1 MAPPATLRAS
11 FPQERIRLVEDFER
25 RADDLSVTD
34 HLRTSPQ
41 RSRRLLAGLAMMAT
55 FVAATL
61 AGVSAAPGSASAG
74 APADHDWL
82 GIVNT
87 YRAMS
92 GLAPVTAN
100 ATWSAEAQ
108 AHSNYMLLNGISHDE
123 IPGRPGYTP
132 GGDVAGNSGN
142 VAVSSSINAKA
153 RNHIDLWMTGPFH
166 AIGILRHNL
175 RQSGFGLATSS
186 NTPTP
191 WASAGTLDVI
201 RGMDSSV
208 PRPSTPITFP
218 GNGATVPLNAFIT
231 EFPNPMTLC
240 GWSGSAGL
248 PLIAMMPNDVT
259 NASATITG
267 PNGPIDT
274 CVLHKGNTG
283 ADGTAQAIL
292 DGDNAVIV
300 MPRTVLPNGAY
311 SVTVNSNG
319 GAVSWQ
325 FEVDT
330 GAELRAEP
338 APLPDTQ
345 PSADPVSFEPVDPF
359 RLVDT
364 RKGQGATRIR
374 SGKTVRI
381 DAAGADVAA
390 ISANFVAVNSSQPGH
405 LTIFNCSSKVPE
417 VSTLGYTPNTSVAN
431 QAIVPLEQGDF
442 CIYAHSSVDVI
453 VDVNGYYRPSAEAA
467 DFVPLDPKRVYD
479 SRPGKRLKAGQE
491 RKIRVTG
498 TVGGPPVGADA
509 VALNVTAIRGSSP
522 GHLQI
527 YPCGATGSLQ
537 TSAVNYVPGEA
548 RPNSVVVGTDDQ
560 GQVCAKALT
569 SLDLTVDVT
578 GYFETDAGF
587 EFTAL
592 DPIRL
597 FDSRKAFSGLN
608 EITSGRKVRAG
619 KVVTLQVAGE
629 RGIPNHAKA
638 ASVNVTVT
646 QPSAG
651 LHVTVF
657 PCGTKPATSN
667 LNAGPGQTVANG
679 AMVKLSGT
687 GKICVTSLADTH
699 LVVDING
706 IWS

>member
-1 MAPPATLRAS
+1 M
-11 FPQERIRLVEDFER
+11 
-25 RADDLSVTD
+25 
-34 HLRTSPQ
+34 
-41 RSRRLLAGLAMMAT
+41 LAVLTMMAT
-55 FVAATL
+55 FVAVAVVG
-61 AGVSAAPGSASAG
+61 AGAPGSVSAG
-74 APADHDWL
+74 EPADDDWL

-100 ATWSAEAQ
+100 ATWSAEGQ

-123 IPGRPGYTP
+123 IPGKPGYTA

-153 RNHIDLWMTGPFH
+153 RDHIDLWMTGPFH

-175 RQSGFGLATSS
+175 KQSGFGLATSS

-191 WASAGTLDVI
+191 WASGGTLDVI
-201 RGMDSSV
+201 RGIDTSI

-231 EFPNPMTLC
+231 EFPNPMALC
-240 GWSGSAGL
+240 NWSGSAGL
-248 PLIAMMPNDVT
+248 PLIAMMPSDVT

-267 PNGPIDT
+267 PNGPIET

-300 MPRTVLPNGAY
+300 MPRTVLANGAH

-319 GAVSWQ
+319 GSVSWQ

-330 GAELRAEP
+330 SAELAATP
-338 APLPDTQ
+338 PSLPDTE
-345 PSADPVSFEPVDPF
+345 PSAAPVNFESVDPF

-364 RKGQGATRIR
+364 RKSQGATRIR

-381 DAAGADVAA
+381 DAASADVAA
-390 ISANFVAVNSSQPGH
+390 VSANFVAVNAASAGH
-405 LTIFNCSSKVPE
+405 LTVFNCSAEIPV
-417 VSTLGYTPNTSVAN
+417 VSTLGYTPGTAVAN
-431 QAIVPLEQGDF
+431 QAIVPLDDGDF

-453 VDVNGYYRPSAEAA
+453 VDVNGYYRPGSEAA
-467 DFVPLDPKRVYD
+467 GFMPLDPVRLYD
-479 SRPGKRLKAGQE
+479 SRDVRRLRAGEE
-491 RKIRVTG
+491 RRIRITG
-498 TVGGPPVGADA
+498 TVGGPPIGIDA
-509 VALNVTAIRGSSP
+509 ASLNVTAVGASSP
-522 GHLQI
+522 GHLQV
-527 YPCGATGSLQ
+527 YPCGAASSQQ
-537 TSAVNYVPGEA
+537 TSTINYLSGEA

-560 GQVCAKALT
+560 GQVCVKALT
-569 SLDLTVDVT
+569 AVDVTVDVT
-578 GYFETDAGF
+578 GYFRSDAGY

-592 DPIRL
+592 NPVRL

-608 EITSGRKVRAG
+608 EITSGQKIRG
-619 KVVTLQVAGE
+619 GQVVKLQVAGD
-629 RGIPNHAKA
+629 RGIPNDAKA
-638 ASVNVTVT
+638 ASVNVTAT

-657 PCGTKPATSN
+657 PCGNQPATSN
-667 LNAGPGQTVANG
+667 LNTAPGRTDANG
-679 AMVKLSGT
+679 AMVKLSSKGQL
-687 GKICVTSLADTH
+687 CLTSLRDTH

-706 IWS
+706 VWS

>member
-1 MAPPATLRAS
+1 M
-11 FPQERIRLVEDFER
+11 IEDP
-25 RADDLSVTD
+25 S
-34 HLRTSPQ
+34 TSPQ
-41 RSRRLLAGLAMMAT
+41 RSRRLLAVLTMMAT
-55 FVAATL
+55 FVVATI
-61 AGVSAAPGSASAG
+61 AGVAGAPGTASAG
-74 APADHDWL
+74 GPADDDWL

-100 ATWSAEAQ
+100 AQWSAEGQ

-123 IPGRPGYTP
+123 VPGRAGYTA

-175 RQSGFGLATSS
+175 KVSGFGLATSS

-201 RGMDSSV
+201 RGIDTSI

-311 SVTVNSNG
+311 NVTVNSNG

-330 GAELRAEP
+330 SADLMATP
-338 APLPDTQ
+338 APLPDTE
-345 PSADPVSFEPVDPF
+345 PSAAPVNFEPVDPF

-374 SGKTVRI
+374 SGQTVKI
-381 DAAGADVAA
+381 NAASADVAA
-390 ISANFVAVNSSQPGH
+390 ISANFVAVNSSKAGH
-405 LTIFNCSSKVPE
+405 LTVFNCSSKVPE
-417 VSTLGYTPNTSVAN
+417 VSTLGYTPGTSVAN
-431 QAIVPLEQGDF
+431 QAIVPLEQGKF
-442 CIYAHSSVDVI
+442 CIYAHASVDVI
-453 VDVNGYYRPSAEAA
+453 VDVNGYYRPGTESAE
-467 DFVPLDPKRVYD
+467 FTPLDPKRLYD
-479 SRPGKRLKAGQE
+479 SRETKRLKAGVE
-491 RKIRVTG
+491 RKIRITG

-509 VALNVTAIRGSSP
+509 VALNVTAVRGAGA
-522 GHLQI
+522 GHLQV
-527 YPCGATGSLQ
+527 YPCGATSSLQ

-548 RPNSVVVGTDDQ
+548 RPNSVVVGTDSQ

-569 SLDLTVDVT
+569 DLDITVDVT
-578 GYFETDAGF
+578 GYFDTGAGY

-608 EITSGRKVRAG
+608 EVTKGQRVRASQ
-619 KVVTLQVAGE
+619 VVKLQVAGE
-629 RGIPNHAKA
+629 RGIPSNAKA

-646 QPSAG
+646 QPTAG

-657 PCGTKPATSN
+657 PCGSQPSTSN
-667 LNAGPGQTVANG
+667 LNAGAGQTVANG
-679 AMVKLSGT
+679 AMVKLSSKGQV
-687 GKICVTSLADTH
+687 CVTSLKDTH
-699 LVVDING
+699 LIVDING
-706 IWS
+706 VWS

>member
-1 MAPPATLRAS
+1 M
-11 FPQERIRLVEDFER
+11 IEDP
-25 RADDLSVTD
+25 
-34 HLRTSPQ
+34 RTSPQ
-41 RSRRLLAGLAMMAT
+41 RSRRLLAVLTMMAT
-55 FVAATL
+55 FVVATI
-61 AGVSAAPGSASAG
+61 AGVTAAPGSVSAG
-74 APADHDWL
+74 GPADDDWL

-92 GLAPVTAN
+92 GLTPVTAN
-100 ATWSAEAQ
+100 ATWSAEGQ

-123 IPGRPGYTP
+123 VPGKPGYTA

-175 RQSGFGLATSS
+175 KVSGFGLATSS

-191 WASAGTLDVI
+191 WQSAGTLDVI
-201 RGMDSSV
+201 RGIDTSI
-208 PRPSTPITFP
+208 PRPTTPITFP

-240 GWSGSAGL
+240 NWTGSAGL

-259 NASATITG
+259 NASASISG

-300 MPRTVLPNGAY
+300 MPRTVLPNGGY

-319 GAVSWQ
+319 GNVTWQ

-330 GAELRAEP
+330 SADLTVEA
-338 APLPDTQ
+338 APLPDTE
-345 PSADPVSFEPVDPF
+345 PSANPVNFEPVDPF

-364 RKGQGATRIR
+364 RKGQGATRIG

-390 ISANFVAVNSSQPGH
+390 ISANFVAANASRPGH
-405 LTIFNCSSKVPE
+405 LTVFNCSSEVPE
-417 VSTLGYTPNTSVAN
+417 VSTLGYKPGSSVAN
-431 QAIVPLEQGDF
+431 QAIVPLENGDF
-442 CIYAHSSVDVI
+442 CIYAHSSVDVVI
-453 VDVNGYYRPSAEAA
+453 DVNGYYRSGTDAA
-467 DFVPLDPKRVYD
+467 GFTPLDPKRLYD
-479 SRPGKRLKAGQE
+479 SRTVKRLKAGEE
-491 RKIRVTG
+491 RKVRITG

-509 VALNVTAIRGSSP
+509 VALNVTAVQGSAR
-522 GHLQI
+522 GHLQV
-527 YPCGATGSLQ
+527 YPCGATNSLQ
-537 TSAVNYVPGEA
+537 TSTINYLPKEA

-560 GQVCAKALT
+560 GQVCVKAHT
-569 SLDLTVDVT
+569 DLDITIDVT
-578 GYFETDAGF
+578 GYFGGSAGY

-597 FDSRKAFSGLN
+597 FDSRKVFSGLN
-608 EITSGRKVRAG
+608 EVTSGQRVRAG
-619 KVVTLQVAGE
+619 QVVKLQVAGD
-629 RGIPNHAKA
+629 RGIPSNAKA
-638 ASVNVTVT
+638 ASVNVTAT

-657 PCGTKPATSN
+657 PCGSKPATSN
-667 LNAGPGQTVANG
+667 LNAGPGKTVANG
-679 AMVKLSGT
+679 AMVKLSSAGQL
-687 GKICVTSLADTH
+687 CLTSLKDTH
-699 LVVDING
+699 LIVDING
-706 IWS
+706 VWS